1 MWLTKAP
8 DETRE
13 LRTFY
18 QVVLPCVRPQLGALR
33 ILLNQVD
40 HPPQDCPLVGIEIA
54 GWQPPASQRVKYL
67 RVSSMSHEN
76 SGFGFPPGWY
86 RTPRPRRRQKSP
98 KTHW

>member
-1 MWLTKAP
+1 MGP
-8 DETRE
+8 DLDPPPNEFPRAKSKHSAH
-13 LRTFY
+13 LGGGPAW
-18 QVVLPCVRPQLGALR
+18 VLIHNKGDP
-33 ILLNQVD
+33 
-40 HPPQDCPLVGIEIA
+40 PPQDCPLVGIEIA

-76 SGFGFPPGWY
+76 SGSGFPPGWY